1 MCCISTGEVHQFK
14 WDSPSCESCRPSEKC
29 KLKIIN
35 AFCGQ
40 SFLSVSPWG
49 EVKPG
54 FRTQK
59 KSVLS
64 PEWRCPFNR
73 GNKYKGYVN
82 TFPGPNFVSTEKRC
96 PKGEVPLFVGFFF
109 IVSERL
115 LKGFKRYNLSWTHSY
130 IHSSWRGLQL
140 SPSKTGTF
148 GTNTVC
154 PSLESQLKGIMRL
167 IIHCDV
173 FFLLLCPSLKS

>member
-1 MCCISTGEVHQFK
+1 MGV
-14 WDSPSCESCRPSEKC
+14 PPP
-29 KLKIIN
+29 
-35 AFCGQ
+35 G
-40 SFLSVSPWG
+40 
-49 EVKPG
+49 VKPE
-54 FRTQK
+54 FRDPQK
-59 KSVLS
+59 VSLS

-167 IIHCDV
+167 IIHCDA
-173 FFLLLCPSLKS
+173 FFFASMSFLEVLKYFLSQVCYLLLN